1 MVFFFFL
8 NHCSQHNKKLP
19 IMAVATWIS
28 PVSESLLLYSANLSV
43 LNCTPVVSRFSRV
56 EARPLV
62 LYIFIVLSSTLVTLN
77 DAL

>member
-1 MVFFFFL
+1 
-8 NHCSQHNKKLP
+8 
-19 IMAVATWIS
+19 MAVATWIS
-28 PVSESLLLYSANLSV
+28 PVSELLLFYSADLLV

-62 LYIFIVLSSTLVTLN
+62 LYIFTALSSTLVTLS